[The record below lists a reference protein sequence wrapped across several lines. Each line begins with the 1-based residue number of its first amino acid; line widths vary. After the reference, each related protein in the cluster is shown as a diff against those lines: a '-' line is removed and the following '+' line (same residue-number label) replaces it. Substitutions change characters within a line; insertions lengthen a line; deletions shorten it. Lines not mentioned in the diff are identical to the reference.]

1 MSRPAIRIDNAAHRR
16 RIVRARRRL
25 VRGCEND
32 RINAADGR
40 AVQSAIAIKG
50 LLRKVRA
57 QMSLPALRSAGSGNT
72 PATLKSP

>member
-1 MSRPAIRIDNAAHRR
+1 
-16 RIVRARRRL
+16 L
-25 VRGCEND
+25 VRGCESD